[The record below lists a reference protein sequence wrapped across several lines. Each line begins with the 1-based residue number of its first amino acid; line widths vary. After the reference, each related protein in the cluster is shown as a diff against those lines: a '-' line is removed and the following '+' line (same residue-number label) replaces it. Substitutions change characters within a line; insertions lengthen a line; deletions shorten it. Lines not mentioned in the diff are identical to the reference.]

1 MRDVR
6 LMIHKPVVT
15 ERSTELK
22 EAHNRYVFRV
32 AVDAN
37 KRQIKTAVEEL
48 FKVRVKD
55 VRTAIYRGKPKTVM
69 NRSGR
74 FTGRAVNWKKA
85 FVTLAEGDSIDIFD
99 VV

>member
-1 MRDVR
+1 MSDIR
-6 LMIHKPVVT
+6 LMIQKPVIT

-22 EAHNRYVFRV
+22 EGHNRYVFRV
-32 AVDAN
+32 SIDAN

-55 VRTAIYRGKPKTVM
+55 VRTAIYRGKPKTVL

-74 FTGRAVNWKKA
+74 FTGRGVNWKKA